1 MLLLQLEVWGSPE
14 LFPMHADITKSAES
28 GGGKALLDFFPLLL
42 QGFGIYP
49 VLTEDPGVSD
59 DSTPSAGAA
68 ESWTAKE
75 GAVKSERKKFKH
87 IHI

>member
-1 MLLLQLEVWGSPE
+1 
-14 LFPMHADITKSAES
+14 MHADITKTAES

-68 ESWTAKE
+68 ES
-75 GAVKSERKKFKH
+75 
-87 IHI
+87 